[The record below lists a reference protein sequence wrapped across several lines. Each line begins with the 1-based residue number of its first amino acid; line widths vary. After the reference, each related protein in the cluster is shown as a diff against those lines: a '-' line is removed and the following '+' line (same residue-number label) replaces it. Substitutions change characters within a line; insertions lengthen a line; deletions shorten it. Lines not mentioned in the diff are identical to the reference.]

1 VFVTADTHGDHVA
14 ADEVP
19 WLSASQQHDWRALV
33 ALLTTLPAALDSQ
46 LKRDAGMNGFEF
58 HVLAGLSEAENHT
71 LLLSDLA
78 ASARG
83 SLSRLSHALTR
94 LEREGWVERRACG
107 QPGRRVEARL
117 TESGWAKVQAT
128 APGHVREARRTV
140 VDVLTPEQLAALG
153 EAARAIT
160 AVTLA
165 GQPPE
170 NAGC

>member
-1 VFVTADTHGDHVA
+1 MGGVTADTGRKKSA

-19 WLSASQQHDWRALV
+19 WLSAGEQENWRALV
-33 ALLTTLPAALDSQ
+33 SLFMTLPTALDNQ
-46 LKRDAGMNGFEF
+46 LKREAGINAFEF

-78 ASARG
+78 TYSRG

-117 TESGWAKVQAT
+117 TDSGWAKVQAT

-140 VDVLTPEQLAALG
+140 VDVLTAEQLAALG

-160 AVTLA
+160 AAAQA
-165 GQPPE
+165 GQPPQ
-170 NAGC
+170 